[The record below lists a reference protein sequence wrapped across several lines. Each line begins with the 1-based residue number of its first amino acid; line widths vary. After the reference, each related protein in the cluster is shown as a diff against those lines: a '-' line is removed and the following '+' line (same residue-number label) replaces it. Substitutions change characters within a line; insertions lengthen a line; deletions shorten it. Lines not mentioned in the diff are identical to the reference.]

1 MSSDDTPTQ
10 REVGAISPEQV
21 AGMLKAAT
29 DYLKSQNLFVNIAI
43 AVVEANGYY
52 TVGNMPDSM
61 METVFRLYLARKAL
75 TPEPDVQIVDTD
87 TGRLHATH

>member
-1 MSSDDTPTQ
+1 MNDDDTPTA
-10 REVGAISPEQV
+10 REVSGISPEQV

-29 DYLKSQNLFVNIAI
+29 DYLASQNLFVNIAI

-61 METVFRLYLARKAL
+61 MEKVFRLYLARNVLSPQA
-75 TPEPDVQIVDTD
+75 DVQIVDPQ
-87 TGRLHATH
+87 TGLLHATH